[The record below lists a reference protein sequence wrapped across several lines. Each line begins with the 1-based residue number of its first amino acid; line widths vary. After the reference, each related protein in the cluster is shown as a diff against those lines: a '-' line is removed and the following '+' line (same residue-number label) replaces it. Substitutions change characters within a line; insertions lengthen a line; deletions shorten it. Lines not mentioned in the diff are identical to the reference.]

1 VVPGLADPDLRPSL
15 PVVRRLLRHERRVGL
30 DPEVPVRVF
39 DAWVVD
45 IKLLADLAQRAVV
58 EQHVLDRY
66 AYFTAVVIS
75 AMN

>member
-1 VVPGLADPDLRPSL
+1 
-15 PVVRRLLRHERRVGL
+15 
-30 DPEVPVRVF
+30 VPVRVF